1 MVALLTLFWGIW
13 QVSQGCQPDCAVQAA
28 AATTLIRV
36 DGVLDE
42 TDWATAVPAA
52 DFLQTTPDEGKPA
65 TLSSEV
71 LILHDERTLYIGA
84 VLHDSE
90 PDQIRRTLGRRDR
103 FNSADWFAVAL
114 DTYNDG
120 KTAFNFAVNASGVRV
135 EGMLVDG
142 AYPSETAV
150 EDIFRDAVFGFDT
163 SWDAEWEAR
172 VRIDST
178 GWTAELAIPLS
189 ALEIA
194 STRDMSWG
202 INFRRMIARKAE
214 VDEWALVP
222 TRERNGGTVSR
233 FGTLHLEH
241 RIRPAVHRWVTPHV
255 NAAAV
260 DVLTEERGI
269 LPAPGVEA
277 ELTLAP
283 GVVIQAAAMPE
294 FLPEDFHE
302 YLRKPLTNGQFGVE
316 YGRLFPASQQL
327 IAFTAT
333 GANTLFRDLASVN
346 TAPLILGAS
355 SLHGRLPQGLT
366 FAGVGTVAL
375 GESLSDFPLG
385 FVARLQQ
392 DVGKLSRVGLTGTSG
407 PVGAYVSTT
416 ITDTLLG
423 PVGAYVVTT
432 DTDTAELAAASKLD
446 WDLRIG
452 QNTGRVAGQ
461 VAVSR
466 VRELIIAQNVFC
478 EVSCDPKFER
488 VRRVTGR
495 RTGIAARL
503 EYGQLGKAWNWFAR
517 AEVTHP
523 DFAVGPAGI
532 ARVADQVAIAAGVRH
547 SDSGGNRLMKKG
559 KFAVAASQ
567 WYSYTD
573 LHVQE
578 TALTGHAAL
587 LTPWYNEVSVSA
599 GGGLLS
605 SNKWRFGADVTVA
618 SDTRR
623 YWTLAPGLGATV
635 ITDGVRNS
643 YAWLRVDGRAG
654 SRITLNALVGMAG
667 TRQGT
672 NASGTKARAAAT
684 QSMGRAASG
693 RAAVLGH
700 FVAVRQCAY
709 GYAVAPTTARSARC
723 VFGHIT
729 GVIAITRHIDLELGS
744 SVQATGHK
752 QGEDTKAAPRIV
764 SDNRVDLL
772 AGLRWEYKRG
782 SVISLGAYHTRTLE
796 QFARPAWRST
806 WDLATLPFDGQ
817 REWIFVFRIT
827 RKVWR

>member
-1 MVALLTLFWGIW
+1 M
-13 QVSQGCQPDCAVQAA
+13 QAA

-42 TDWATAVPAA
+42 ADWATAVPAA

-214 VDEWALVP
+214 VVEWALVP

-269 LPAPGVEA
+269 LPALGVEA

-302 YLRKPLTNGQFGVE
+302 YLRKPLIDGQNSVE

-327 IAFTAT
+327 IAFTGA

-346 TAPLILGAS
+346 TAPLIVGAS
-355 SLHGRLPQGLT
+355 SLHGRLPLGLT
-366 FAGVGTVAL
+366 FAGVGTVATGTL
-375 GESLSDFPLG
+375 TDFPLG

-392 DVGKLSRVGLTGTSG
+392 DVGKLSRVGLTGTLG
-407 PVGAYVSTT
+407 PVGEYVSTT
-416 ITDTLLG
+416 IADTLLG
-423 PVGAYVVTT
+423 PVGEYVVTT
-432 DTDTAELAAASKLD
+432 DTDTAELAAASQLD

-461 VAVSR
+461 VAASR
-466 VRELIIAQNVFC
+466 VRELILPC
-478 EVSCDPKFER
+478 EEVCDSTAHR

-567 WYSYTD
+567 WYSYMD

-578 TALTGHAAL
+578 TALAGHAAL

-605 SNKWRFGADVTVA
+605 SNKWRFSADVTVA

-623 YWTLAPGLGATV
+623 YWTLAPGFGTTV

-654 SRITLNALVGMAG
+654 SRITLSTLVGMAG
-667 TRQGT
+667 TRQGA
-672 NASGTKARAAAT
+672 NASGAKARAAAV
-684 QSMGRAASG
+684 QSMARAAS
-693 RAAVLGH
+693 RRVAVLGH

-709 GYAVAPTTARSARC
+709 GYAVASTTARSARC
-723 VFGHIT
+723 VFGHVT

-744 SVQATGHK
+744 SLQATGHEK
-752 QGEDTKAAPRIV
+752 GQDATAAPRIV
-764 SDNRVDLL
+764 SDSRVDLF

-782 SVISLGAYHTRTLE
+782 SVMSLGAYGTRTLE
-796 QFARPAWRST
+796 QFPRQAWRNT
-806 WDLATLPFDGQ
+806 WDLTTLPFDGL
-817 REWIFVFRIT
+817 REWLFVFRIT

>member
-13 QVSQGCQPDCAVQAA
+13 QVSHGCQPDCAVQAA

-42 TDWATAVPAA
+42 ADWATAVPAA

-65 TLSSEV
+65 TLASEV
-71 LILHDERTLYIGA
+71 YILHGERTLYIGA

-142 AYPSETAV
+142 AYPSEAAV
-150 EDIFRDAVFGFDT
+150 EGIFGDAVFGFDT
-163 SWDAEWEAR
+163 SWDAEWQAR
-172 VRIDST
+172 VRLDST

-233 FGTLHLEH
+233 FGTLHLKH
-241 RIRPAVHRWVTPHV
+241 RIRPAVHRWVTPHI

-269 LPAPGVEA
+269 LPVPGVEA
-277 ELTLAP
+277 ELALAP

-302 YLRKPLTNGQFGVE
+302 YLKKPLINGRNSIE
-316 YGRLFPASQQL
+316 YGRLFPASRQL
-327 IAFTAT
+327 IAFTGA

-375 GESLSDFPLG
+375 GVFSDFPLG

-392 DVGKLSRVGLTGTSG
+392 DVGKLSRVGLTGT
-407 PVGAYVSTT
+407 
-416 ITDTLLG
+416 LG
-423 PVGAYVVTT
+423 PVGEFVSTANM
-432 DTDTAELAAASKLD
+432 DTAELAAASQLD
-446 WDLRIG
+446 WDLRSG

-461 VAVSR
+461 VAVSQ
-466 VRELIIAQNVFC
+466 VRELILP
-478 EVSCDPKFER
+478 CDIGCDSAAHK
-488 VRRVTGR
+488 VKRVTGR
-495 RTGIAARL
+495 HAGIAARL

-532 ARVADQVAIAAGVRH
+532 ARAADQVAIAAGVRH
-547 SDSGGNRLMKKG
+547 SDAVGNRFMKKG

-573 LHVQE
+573 LHAQE

-605 SNKWRFGADVTVA
+605 SNKLRFSADVTVT

-623 YWTLAPGLGATV
+623 YWTIAPGFGATV

-654 SRITLNALVGMAG
+654 SRITLNALGGVAGMW
-667 TRQGT
+667 QGA
-672 NASGTKARAAAT
+672 NASGSNARAAAV
-684 QSMGRAASG
+684 QSMARAASG
-693 RAAVLGH
+693 RIAVLGH
-700 FVAVRQCAY
+700 FVVVRQCAY
-709 GYAVAPTTARSARC
+709 GYAVAPTTVRSGRC

-729 GVIAITRHIDLELGS
+729 GAIAITRHLDLELGS
-744 SVQATGHK
+744 SVQAVGYEQRQDVK
-752 QGEDTKAAPRIV
+752 GAPWIV
-764 SDNRVDLL
+764 SDSRVDLF
-772 AGLRWEYKRG
+772 AGLRWEYKPG
-782 SVISLGAYHTRTLE
+782 SVISLGAYETRTLK
-796 QFARPAWRST
+796 QFMRST
-806 WDLATLPFDGQ
+806 WRNTWDLTTAPFDGR
-817 REWIFVFRIT
+817 RERLFVFRIT

>member
-1 MVALLTLFWGIW
+1 MVVLLTLFCGIW
-13 QVSQGCQPDCAVQAA
+13 QVSQGCQPDCAVKAA

-42 TDWATAVPAA
+42 ADWAHSVPAT
-52 DFLQTTPDEGKPA
+52 DFSQVTPDEGNPA
-65 TLSSEV
+65 TFASEV
-71 LILHDERTLYIGA
+71 HILHDERTLYIGA
-84 VLHDSE
+84 VLHDPE
-90 PDQIRRTLGRRDR
+90 PDQTRRTMGRRDK

-163 SWDAEWEAR
+163 SWDAEWQAR
-172 VRIDST
+172 VRLDST

-202 INFRRMIARKAE
+202 INFRRIIARKAE

-241 RIRPAVHRWVTPHV
+241 RIRPAVHRWVIPHV
-255 NAAAV
+255 NAAV
-260 DVLTEERGI
+260 IDELTDGRTI
-269 LPAPGVEA
+269 LPVPGIEA
-277 ELTLAP
+277 ELALKP
-283 GVVIQAAAMPE
+283 GVVIQAAAVPE
-294 FLPEDFHE
+294 LLPEDFYE
-302 YLRKPLTNGQFGVE
+302 FLRKPLINGRNSIK
-316 YGRLFPASQQL
+316 YSRLFPASQQL
-327 IAFTAT
+327 IAVTAA

-346 TAPLILGAS
+346 TAPLLLGAS

-375 GESLSDFPLG
+375 GVFSDFPLG

-392 DVGKLSRVGLTGTSG
+392 DVGKLSRVGLTGT
-407 PVGAYVSTT
+407 
-416 ITDTLLG
+416 LG
-423 PVGAYVVTT
+423 PVGEHVSTASMN
-432 DTDTAELAAASKLD
+432 TAELAAASQLD

-452 QNTGRVAGQ
+452 QNTGRLGGQ
-461 VAVSR
+461 VAASR
-466 VRELIIAQNVFC
+466 IRELILPCDAGC
-478 EVSCDPKFER
+478 DSTAHEVK
-488 VRRVTGR
+488 RVTGR
-495 RTGIAARL
+495 RAGIAARL

-517 AEVTHP
+517 TEVTHP

-532 ARVADQVAIAAGVRH
+532 ARAVDQVAIAAGVRH
-547 SDSGGNRLMKKG
+547 SDSGGNGFIKKG

-567 WYSYTD
+567 WYSYKD

-587 LTPWYNEVSVSA
+587 LTSWYNEVSVSA

-605 SNKWRFGADVTVA
+605 SNTWRFSTDVTVA

-623 YWTLAPGLGATV
+623 YWTLKPGFGTTV

-643 YAWLRVDGRAG
+643 YTLLRVDGRAG

-672 NASGTKARAAAT
+672 NASGTTARAAAA

-709 GYAVAPTTARSARC
+709 GYAVASTTAVSARC
-723 VFGHIT
+723 VFGHVT
-729 GVIAITRHIDLELGS
+729 GVIAITRHMDLELGFS
-744 SVQATGHK
+744 AQATGHE
-752 QGEDTKAAPRIV
+752 QGQDTLAASRIV
-764 SDNRVDLL
+764 SDSRVDLF
-772 AGLRWEYKRG
+772 AGLRWEYKPG
-782 SVISLGAYHTRTLE
+782 SVISLGAYDTRTLE
-796 QFARPAWRST
+796 QSPRPAWRNT

-817 REWIFVFRIT
+817 RERLFVFRIT